1 MILIY
6 ERCVVCA
13 AKFRWGVQEDLR
25 RPIPMTELSTVTA
38 ASTPM
43 AFPVQPRSSAP
54 MSTGHRGAMC
64 APRAA
69 AMTAVQGVV
78 VRDDGL
84 PLVVLFVITLLVLV
98 LLP

>member
-1 MILIY
+1 
-6 ERCVVCA
+6 
-13 AKFRWGVQEDLR
+13 
-25 RPIPMTELSTVTA
+25 
-38 ASTPM
+38 
-43 AFPVQPRSSAP
+43 